1 MAPSSHTGQLTI
13 ICNSSYYGYIEIFW
27 TLQVHV
33 LTKHTPH
40 PTPPTHKQ
48 LKITYVLGLERLA
61 QWLRECIIFT
71 EYADSVLS
79 NHLVC
84 YNY

>member
-40 PTPPTHKQ
+40 PTPPHTQTVKNN
-48 LKITYVLGLERLA
+48 ICLGA